1 MNGSITRPIFYEGQ
15 RLAADDLDGVVE
27 YGRGRDERHDRF
39 VHRWG
44 IVSGLELT
52 HEDGRV
58 FVSPGIAIDGEGR
71 EILLS
76 ARSELDPGRFVQ
88 MQGANIDAEALYP
101 VFFESQYEPQQ
112 AAAGPADPCGTTA
125 STRVEEGHALSFGR
139 LGDELGL
146 EEQPASALD
155 ATPTPREGG
164 GGWKILLGFVKWDT
178 ANGVFAGA
186 EPENAEGVKR
196 RYVGVNA
203 DSVAGQAGR
212 VLLQTQERL
221 EVGKPVVEL
230 SETGGGQL
238 CFGLR
243 EAGGISK
250 LLTIDAKGDVVA
262 AGALKGRLTT
272 GAVQVQSGIATHGT
286 VLPLPPGIS
295 QAQVD
300 DGSATLYTLVSPLVD
315 PRHAPDPSL
324 DWAGLVQEC
333 RVDGDRRVH
342 CRICWFDLDFSGG
355 NAHGQQLTS
364 QPGVCEYLVLG
375 TTTSGEGS

>member
-1 MNGSITRPIFYEGQ
+1 MFCPD
-15 RLAADDLDGVVE
+15 ADHTQSAWHADPSLQLRDALDQGV
-27 YGRGRDERHDRF
+27 
-39 VHRWG
+39 
-44 IVSGLELT
+44 
-52 HEDGRV
+52 
-58 FVSPGIAIDGEGR
+58 
-71 EILLS
+71 
-76 ARSELDPGRFVQ
+76 
-88 MQGANIDAEALYP
+88 
-101 VFFESQYEPQQ
+101 
-112 AAAGPADPCGTTA
+112 AAG
-125 STRVEEGHALSFGR
+125 F
-139 LGDELGL
+139 
-146 EEQPASALD
+146 
-155 ATPTPREGG
+155 
-164 GGWKILLGFVKWDT
+164 
-178 ANGVFAGA
+178 
-186 EPENAEGVKR
+186 R
-196 RYVGVNA
+196 R
-203 DSVAGQAGR
+203 
-212 VLLQTQERL
+212 
-221 EVGKPVVEL
+221 
-230 SETGGGQL
+230 QL
-238 CFGLR
+238 GLR